1 MIFMEQ
7 DEYLKKA
14 HKILIRLLTEF
25 DRVCTKHN
33 LRYYLICGS
42 LLGAVR
48 EGKLIPW
55 DDDVDVAM
63 PRKDFEKLKQIA
75 KEYWSSGD
83 FLFVDYDQIGKHVFL
98 DFMTRLVYIKESIPV
113 NVYKKAGKKIH
124 KELDGHMP
132 MDIYVLDHACND
144 EKKHQRHVLLIQ
156 GIYGLAMGHRAV
168 IDYNEYKTET
178 AKRQKQI
185 RTLNCIG
192 KIIPLKVLFW
202 LYEKVRVLYSEQD
215 TDCYY
220 ESNGWIYCIP
230 WKFPKGWFGE
240 GIRIEVNGYKIMAP
254 QDYHSFL
261 IRHYGKKYM
270 MPPPEHKRKPNHAE
284 WADGIFQ

>member
-1 MIFMEQ
+1 MEQ

-132 MDIYVLDHACND
+132 MDIYVVNL
-144 EKKHQRHVLLIQ
+144 
-156 GIYGLAMGHRAV
+156 
-168 IDYNEYKTET
+168 YK
-178 AKRQKQI
+178 
-185 RTLNCIG
+185 
-192 KIIPLKVLFW
+192 
-202 LYEKVRVLYSEQD
+202 
-215 TDCYY
+215 
-220 ESNGWIYCIP
+220 
-230 WKFPKGWFGE
+230 
-240 GIRIEVNGYKIMAP
+240 
-254 QDYHSFL
+254 
-261 IRHYGKKYM
+261 
-270 MPPPEHKRKPNHAE
+270 
-284 WADGIFQ
+284 